1 METCLVY
8 ETGPVA
14 GLEALWSRPGQV
26 ATLGCPIKSLLSSKE
41 RERVRVCLSHPN
53 ERPFSTPTKLARIPW
68 PFQASFQITKQ
79 GECQNLSSKTK
90 PSYRYF
96 LQLPTTSPS
105 YWGTILINE
114 EIPCFV
120 GFTTCIFLLQ
130 GFWLSSQFTTIYA
143 TCFVKSNKCVL
154 SICQANSD
162 NNVVAVRLDIYKMQ
176 VHPLVSK

>member
-1 METCLVY
+1 MKPDLLQV
-8 ETGPVA
+8 
-14 GLEALWSRPGQV
+14 WRPCGHGQDRSPRL
-26 ATLGCPIKSLLSSKE
+26 AAPSNLFYLAKRE

-114 EIPCFV
+114 EIS
-120 GFTTCIFLLQ
+120 LLC
-130 GFWLSSQFTTIYA
+130 W
-143 TCFVKSNKCVL
+143 
-154 SICQANSD
+154 
-162 NNVVAVRLDIYKMQ
+162 
-176 VHPLVSK
+176 VHDMYFPSTRILVI